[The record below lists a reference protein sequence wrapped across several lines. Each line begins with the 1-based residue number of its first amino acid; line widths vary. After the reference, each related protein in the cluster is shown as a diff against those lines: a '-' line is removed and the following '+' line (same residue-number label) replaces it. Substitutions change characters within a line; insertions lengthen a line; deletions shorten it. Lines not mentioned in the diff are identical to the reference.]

1 MNSSG
6 FGNGILEFQDEWKP
20 LHCSKD
26 ALTDFFGWLLQAILC
41 LIAFSCLICKFEL
54 IIDNAHLI
62 LNQLTT
68 SKLLTFHVKVLI
80 ISFERTLL
88 DLGL

>member
-54 IIDNAHLI
+54 IIDNASKHLFFNVPHLI
-62 LNQLTT
+62 LNQFT
-68 SKLLTFHVKVLI
+68 
-80 ISFERTLL
+80 IS
-88 DLGL
+88 